1 VNVVWHKHVA
11 PNANTKIAGA
21 EAVFD
26 EGCMYPGCREQAGPG
41 MGVERYEIDRRVET
55 LED

>member
-1 VNVVWHKHVA
+1 MNVVWHKHVA
-11 PNANTKIAGA
+11 PNANTKITGA

-26 EGCMYPGCREQAGPG
+26 EDCMYPWCREQAGPG
-41 MGVERYEIDRRVET
+41 VKRYEIDRRVET